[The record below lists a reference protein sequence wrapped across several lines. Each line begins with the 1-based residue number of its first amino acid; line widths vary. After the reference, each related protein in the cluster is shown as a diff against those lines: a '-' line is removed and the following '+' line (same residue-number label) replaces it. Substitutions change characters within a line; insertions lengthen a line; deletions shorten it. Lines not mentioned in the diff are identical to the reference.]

1 VSQPRRE
8 MHLGLFL
15 LPPGHHVAAWR
26 HPRTPADGD
35 LDFDYLTTLAKTA
48 ERGLFDMLFLS
59 DGLGVRINYADAV
72 ALSKWG
78 HIVYFEPITL
88 LSALA
93 KVTTSIGLAATSS
106 ATYHE
111 PFNTARQFA
120 SLDWLSRGR
129 AAWNI
134 VTSMTDAEAQNFNL
148 DRQPDHDARYRRA
161 HEFLEVATGLW
172 DSWDDS
178 AFVYDKSKGRSFEP
192 GALHI
197 LDHRGEFF
205 SVRGPLN
212 IARCPQGRPVL
223 IQAGSSAVGQDF
235 AARWADV
242 IFTAQDNI
250 VDAKQFYSA
259 TRARLAA
266 HNRDE
271 NAVRVLPGVCAVIGR
286 TVAEAEDKFAEL
298 QDLVDSTLGLGLLT
312 GLLGGIDL
320 AQIDPDDPLP
330 QVQPTQGGQSRQSLL
345 LRRAAR
351 DGLSIR
357 ELYMQLTATRGHL
370 FVLGDPVMVADT
382 LEEWFRDEA
391 CDGFNFM
398 PAQLPDGLNDFV
410 TLVIPELQKRGLF
423 RTAYT
428 GSTLRDHLGLLRP
441 ALPRFRA

>member
-1 VSQPRRE
+1 

-15 LPPGHHVAAWR
+15 LPPGHHVSAWR
-26 HPRTPADGD
+26 HPNTPAGGD
-35 LDFDYLTTLAKTA
+35 LDFDYLTTIAQTA

-59 DGLGVRINYADAV
+59 DGLGVRIDYADA
-72 ALSKWG
+72 AELSKWG
-78 HIVYFEPITL
+78 HVVYFEPITL

-93 KVTTSIGLAATSS
+93 TVTTSIGLAATSS
-106 ATYHE
+106 ATYQQ

-120 SLDWLSRGR
+120 SLDWLSHGR
-129 AAWNI
+129 AAWNV

-161 HEFLEVATGLW
+161 HEFLEVVTGLW
-172 DSWDDS
+172 DSWDDD
-178 AFVYDKSKGRSFEP
+178 AFVYDKSKGRSLAP
-192 GALHI
+192 DALHI
-197 LDHRGEFF
+197 LDHHGEFF

-223 IQAGSSAVGQDF
+223 IQAGSSGVGQDF

-242 IFTAQDNI
+242 IFTAQDNMA
-250 VDAKQFYSA
+250 DAQSFYA
-259 TRARLAA
+259 TMKARLAA
-266 HNRDE
+266 HDRDDDT
-271 NAVRVLPGVCAVIGR
+271 VQVLPGVCAVIGR
-286 TVAEAEDKFAEL
+286 TVAEAEDKFAAL
-298 QDLVDSTLGLGLLT
+298 QDLVDAPLGLGLLT

-320 AQIDPDDPLP
+320 TQVDPDDPLP
-330 QVQPTQGGQSRQSLL
+330 EVLPTQRGQSRQDLL

-370 FVLGDPVMVADT
+370 FVVGDPVMVADT
-382 LEEWFRDEA
+382 LEEWFRNEA

-398 PAQLPDGLNDFV
+398 PAQLPDGLDDFV
-410 TLVIPELQKRGLF
+410 TLVVPELQKRGLF

-428 GSTLRDHLGLLRP
+428 GSTLRDHLGLARP
-441 ALPRFRA
+441 ASSYS

>member
-1 VSQPRRE
+1 

-15 LPPGHHVAAWR
+15 LPPGHHVCAWR
-26 HPRTPADGD
+26 HPSTPAGGD
-35 LDFDYLTTLAKTA
+35 LDFEYLTTVARTA

-59 DGLGVRINYADAV
+59 DGLGVRIDYADAV
-72 ALSKWG
+72 ELSRWG
-78 HIVYFEPITL
+78 HVVYFEPVTL

-93 KVTTSIGLAATSS
+93 TATTSIGLAATSS

-148 DRQPDHDARYRRA
+148 QRQPDHDERYRRA
-161 HEFLEVATGLW
+161 HEFVEVATGLW
-172 DSWDDS
+172 DSWDDG
-178 AFVYDKSKGRSFEP
+178 AFIYDKPNGRSFQP
-192 GALHI
+192 GALHA

-223 IQAGSSAVGQDF
+223 IQAGSSDVGQDF
-235 AARWADV
+235 AAKWAEV

-250 VDAKQFYSA
+250 VDAKHFYCGVK
-259 TRARLAA
+259 ARLAA
-266 HNRDE
+266 HGRHED
-271 NAVRVLPGVCAVIGR
+271 AVRILPGLCAVVGR

-298 QDLVDSTLGLGLLT
+298 QDLVDPPLGLGLLT

-320 AQIDPDDPLP
+320 ADLDVDGPLP
-330 QVQPTQGGQSRQSLL
+330 QLPPTQGGQSRQNLV

-351 DGLSIR
+351 EGLSIR

-382 LEEWFRDEA
+382 LEEWFREEA

-398 PAQLPDGLNDFV
+398 PAQLPDGLDDFV
-410 TLVIPELQKRGLF
+410 ALVLPELQRRGLF
-423 RTAYT
+423 RTAYA

-441 ALPRFRA
+441 SNSNL